1 MSEWANVEEEWLW
14 DGVCLLCK
22 SVIVRA
28 KIELQNGSKKNVKMG
43 RKKGKKY
50 MTRWHWEEEKK
61 TIESNLDRIPCYKY
75 CLNTSF
81 DRLLWIMWRFGNCK
95 CFPFFSL
102 SLFPHMA
109 TWNESPLST
118 NLSKNLCLSVAHSSI
133 PTVMETI
140 ENYDKHRKKKKKYS
154 KLHDRGNISTKH
166 HIKNIHRHT
175 YTCTKLNNNNRKLTK
190 KESG

>member
-1 MSEWANVEEEWLW
+1 MRVSEWANVEEEWLW
-14 DGVCLLCK
+14 DGVCLLCR

-43 RKKGKKY
+43 RKKGKKI
-50 MTRWHWEEEKK
+50 WQDGIGKK
-61 TIESNLDRIPCYKY
+61 KKKLSNLTWIRFHATNIAWTLRSTGY
-75 CLNTSF
+75 CELCGDLETASVFHSF
-81 DRLLWIMWRFGNCK
+81 H
-95 CFPFFSL
+95 

-118 NLSKNLCLSVAHSSI
+118 NLSKNLCFRVAHSSI
-133 PTVMETI
+133 QSVMETI
-140 ENYDKHRKKKKKYS
+140 ENYDKNRKNKKNC

-175 YTCTKLNNNNRKLTK
+175 YTCTKLNNNRKLTK
-190 KESG
+190 KKSG